1 MAIVSATEGSPTKTG
16 WKRRS
21 SAASFSMCLRYSS
34 RVVAPIQRQLAA
46 SEHRLQH
53 VGRVDGALGGAR
65 ADDRVQLVDEEDDLA
80 LGLPDVLEDGLQP
93 LLELAAVLRAG
104 EKRADVERPDPPA
117 LEPLGDVARDDAL
130 GETLDDGGLADARVA
145 DEDGVVL
152 RPARE
157 HLDDTADLL
166 VAPDDGIELAG
177 LGELGEVAA
186 ELLERLVGALR
197 ILRRHA
203 LRAAHLLES
212 GEKLVARS
220 NVEREQEMLGGDVL
234 VVHRSRFVRSA
245 IEEIAESLRCRRL
258 LGRSLHSRSV
268 RELCLGFGAKRRS
281 RNTGALDERARK
293 LLVEERD
300 AEVLG
305 VDLGVAAAARKLL
318 RGGDRLS
325 RLDRQPVEVHLVLSG
340 RSFSR
345 R

>member
-1 MAIVSATEGSPTKTG
+1 MKRTIWPSASLMFSRTAFS
-16 WKRRS
+16 RS
-21 SAASFSMCLRYSS
+21 SNSPRYFE
-34 RVVAPIQRQLAA
+34 P
-46 SEHRLQH
+46 
-53 VGRVDGALGGAR
+53 G
-65 ADDRVQLVDEEDDLA
+65 EE
-80 LGLPDVLEDGLQP
+80 
-93 LLELAAVLRAG
+93 
-104 EKRADVERPDPPA
+104 RADVERPDPPA

-152 RPARE
+152 RPARK

-212 GEKLVARS
+212 GEELVARS
-220 NVEREQEMLGGDVL
+220 NVEREQEVLGGDVL

-340 RSFSR
+340 RSSSR